1 MCYETGTELILFI
14 LRRCAKSTHFLQR
27 LESEILHRT
36 ICVMIIADVLV
47 GAKPSANPIIT
58 PLWIRCHLVLDNSFR
73 VIVMKHIIFEGTC
86 VIIHHADVLL
96 CIAFVFNNND
106 SHPST
111 QHPVSC
117 NASICMNACTLPIH
131 LRIITARYRI
141 LFALTGFSIWDW
153 NDGATSF
160 VPRLW
165 HSCWDAWLKI
175 LANTGQSQLRHE
187 SVIHCAT
194 ITMYW
199 R

>member
-1 MCYETGTELILFI
+1 
-14 LRRCAKSTHFLQR
+14 
-27 LESEILHRT
+27 
-36 ICVMIIADVLV
+36 
-47 GAKPSANPIIT
+47 
-58 PLWIRCHLVLDNSFR
+58 
-73 VIVMKHIIFEGTC
+73 MKG
-86 VIIHHADVLL
+86 VPDVLL

-131 LRIITARYRI
+131 LRIITARYLI
-141 LFALTGFSIWDW
+141 LCALTGFSIWDW

-199 R
+199 RKLWLPDYQGGFKILSHKPNAQYFSFYDQIFFSHVVFRRRQNYRWWDLSFR